1 MHSLRKHPLSR
12 VGSHPKWAVMFLLPE
27 VAMSVTTH
35 NALTQRQANAG
46 QLTRRQPR
54 LTTWIGGLF
63 RTWRRRIQE
72 RQAFAHLD
80 QRDLRDMGLSQWEV
94 ERELAKPFWRE

>member
-1 MHSLRKHPLSR
+1 
-12 VGSHPKWAVMFLLPE
+12 
-27 VAMSVTTH
+27 MSATTH
-35 NALTQRQANAG
+35 NVLTQRQANASQSNRHQAG
-46 QLTRRQPR
+46 VIART
-54 LTTWIGGLF
+54 GDLF

-94 ERELAKPFWRE
+94 ESELAKPFWRE

>member
-1 MHSLRKHPLSR
+1 
-12 VGSHPKWAVMFLLPE
+12 
-27 VAMSVTTH
+27 MSVTTH
-35 NALTQRQANAG
+35 DVLTQSQANRDPSVRRQAGAIAWTG
-46 QLTRRQPR
+46 DL
-54 LTTWIGGLF
+54 L

-94 ERELAKPFWRE
+94 ESELAKPFWRE